1 MAQRNLHI
9 SLAPTSSLTDKAAEA
24 DSSRNLCV
32 APGLLTG
39 GLAPLPRMASHVPF
53 KRTSDLKVLMA
64 ENLGE
69 VLIQGPS
76 FDQGEALR
84 LRGNLSC
91 LQTAAA
97 LKALASC
104 GPASL
109 AFMQRGQTG

>member
-1 MAQRNLHI
+1 ML
-9 SLAPTSSLTDKAAEA
+9 
-24 DSSRNLCV
+24 
-32 APGLLTG
+32 
-39 GLAPLPRMASHVPF
+39 LPRMASHVPF
-53 KRTSDLKVLMA
+53 KRPSDLKVLMA

-69 VLIQGPS
+69 VLLQGPS
-76 FDQGEALR
+76 FDQGRALR